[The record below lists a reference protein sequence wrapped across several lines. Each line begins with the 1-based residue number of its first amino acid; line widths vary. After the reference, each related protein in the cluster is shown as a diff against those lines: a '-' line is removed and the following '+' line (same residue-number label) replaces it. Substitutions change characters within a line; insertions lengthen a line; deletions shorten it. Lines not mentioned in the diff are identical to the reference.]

1 MSTKRNDPCPCGSSN
16 KYKKC
21 CYLILN
27 TKKTSSNNIALP
39 PFVTCNECGG
49 KAPKNTFEI
58 MDTNGMKGIDLAI
71 GAMCE
76 DCNAPTF
83 AVSGEPNA
91 AKELMQVMQ
100 DEMGGSIGIDA
111 FKN

>member
-1 MSTKRNDPCPCGSSN
+1 MTVKRNEPCLCGSGK

-21 CYLILN
+21 CYL
-27 TKKTSSNNIALP
+27 TNNINKKSSGTHALP

-58 MDTNGMKGIDLAI
+58 MDTNGMVGIDLAI
-71 GAMCE
+71 GAVCE

-83 AVSGEPNA
+83 AISGEPNA
-91 AKELMQVMQ
+91 VQDLMLVLKE
-100 DEMGGSIGIDA
+100 EMGGSVGIDA
-111 FKN
+111 FK